1 MLTRTL
7 ALTALAAAPALA
19 GDLSPVP
26 ATPPPAAPLA
36 TPPTLAAPTPP
47 LGRMSWNGG
56 YVGLQL
62 SYASADAN
70 EAFGDDKSTG
80 GFYGAITGYRYDFGR
95 VVLGGEVSY
104 DRTDITFPDG
114 TDIDN
119 LLRAG
124 ASVGYD
130 LGHFLPYLSGGYAN
144 VSLVND
150 PNDFDD
156 TYHGGFYGIGLTYRV
171 TDRIIIG
178 GEVAQHR
185 FDADGTDTDLTTFT
199 GKIAYRF

>member
-1 MLTRTL
+1 MFIR
-7 ALTALAAAPALA
+7 ALALAALAAMPAVA

-26 ATPPPAAPLA
+26 ATPAPPAPAAPT
-36 TPPTLAAPTPP
+36 TPP
-47 LGRMSWNGG
+47 GRMSWNGG
-56 YVGLQL
+56 YVGVEL

-80 GFYGAITGYRYDFGR
+80 GFYGALTGYRYDVGR

-104 DRTDITFPDG
+104 DRTDITFPDA

-130 LGHFLPYLSGGYAN
+130 LGRFLPYVAGGYAN

-171 TDRIIIG
+171 TQRIVIG
-178 GEVAQHR
+178 GEIAQHR

-199 GKIAYRF
+199 GKVAYRF

>member
-1 MLTRTL
+1 MRTHVL
-7 ALTALAAAPALA
+7 ALTGLAAAPALA

-26 ATPPPAAPLA
+26 ATPAPAAPLA
-36 TPPTLAAPTPP
+36 AAAAPIEDGT
-47 LGRMSWNGG
+47 WNGG

-62 SYASADAN
+62 SYGSGDAN

-80 GFYGAITGYRYDFGR
+80 SFYGAATGYRYDFGR
-95 VVLGGEVSY
+95 VVLGGEVSF
-104 DRTDITFPDG
+104 DRTDITFPNG

-119 LLRAG
+119 VLRAG
-124 ASVGYD
+124 ALLGYD
-130 LGHFLPYLSGGYAN
+130 LGHFLPFVGGGYAAA
-144 VSLVND
+144 SLVND
-150 PNDFDD
+150 LLDLDD

-185 FDADGTDTDLTTFT
+185 FDADGTDADLTTLT